1 MNIETQHVSLV
12 EIAVPV
18 RRLSPVVIPNLL
30 PYFSGLSADRHEPV
44 VTPLSK
50 PDIFERVPEIL
61 TIGSI
66 SKKTPVLVLPQQLEA
81 PVRDVRLGSR
91 YGLGPGRGCCENQRN
106 GQHGEKSYQ
115 GVCSTSVRFGGDRM
129 DLRNVAAWKLHN
141 GTASLIG

>member
-18 RRLSPVVIPNLL
+18 RRLSPVVVPNLL

-44 VTPLSK
+44 VTPLPK

-61 TIGSI
+61 TVGLI

-81 PVRDVRLGSR
+81 PVWRVRVARSR
-91 YGLGPGRGCCENQRN
+91 LGPGRGRGQKQRN
-106 GQHGEKSYQ
+106 CQ
-115 GVCSTSVRFGGDRM
+115 D
-129 DLRNVAAWKLHN
+129 
-141 GTASLIG
+141 